1 IRISSS
7 SIAVLEFL
15 SDIGNTSVAESRSAL
30 HTWHEHSSNVVD
42 TPSIFYM
49 TGSSI
54 PASTD
59 NSLTSWLPSDS
70 LASTSY
76 TDSVSSTL
84 VDSYNADGASLIASI
99 SSDGAISR
107 SIENLNSFVSLSVI
121 PSESYIPSLSSSTN
135 ARQNISNSILLN
147 LHESSNDISFQIS
160 KSSSVKSALFLFIES
175 SSCKD
180 KLITSGEWF
189 NPSSIGQLNFYSS
202 DYFKWDTTSDNMQS
216 STIQNLNLG
225 IPQQTQIGL
234 ESLYS
239 SKQYDGSSSA
249 YDSSIE
255 NEYPAFMIEDDAIN
269 ASLTSNASV
278 SATLPFSKNNW
289 IEFFKPNSVLG
300 SFALS
305 TSISTSKNN
314 PSWIKSSLEHHIN
327 ASKLMLQSIESANL
341 LTSSIVLPS
350 IHPISATIASQAI
363 QIDNILDYI
372 YNAEKIDSAHCNYI
386 VNAVRHLSTEHS
398 GNEAESYIDG
408 LSIMSNKLILNDTT
422 IDVKR
427 NILET
432 LIYFMDT
439 LNAKFTGTDASKN
452 ALKATTQMN
461 IINEIG
467 NRIALTLPIGASFSV
482 SYCKEACSNLT
493 IQVQNGTEFRKT
505 GYRIAYNL
513 SRTEKVAIQL
523 SNDAFNSGGRVEIVS
538 GKYAFLNKLL
548 DGNSNLQKSLV
559 SDIVVCKVNPLP
571 PSGINEFFTFST
583 SNLTTMDKTN
593 SMDHSYTIKCVY
605 WNIGSS
611 SWLSDGCR
619 LALAKKGNYTCA
631 CNHLTHFAIL
641 LQVTE
646 IDIHNASSL
655 LQEINLVAYIGLGIS
670 IASIVLTLLIFTLL
684 RLNSERFTIHKNLL
698 LAILLSQICL
708 VASPSANINPI
719 FCKIAAICL
728 HFFCFASFSWM
739 LVEGVHLYF
748 MIIAVFN
755 QKTRSHYYHI
765 VGWGMPL
772 VVVGF
777 SVLIR
782 FDGYGGDERCWL
794 STKDGL
800 IWAFVGPV
808 IAIISI
814 NTIIMVAV
822 IKITVTSTTVLVYQK
837 NIENF
842 AGIKSM
848 VKATAILCPLLG
860 LTWILGMIPIS
871 GATIVMSYV
880 YVILNSTQVRQAY
893 HRMVSK
899 RQATSMTGKS
909 QAVGTTRGPGFRRN
923 SKYADESSVEGRF
936 SSGRRSLFTNKVNPI
951 ASNKGFGQPDISV

>member
-1 IRISSS
+1 M
-7 SIAVLEFL
+7 AVLEFL

-70 LASTSY
+70 LASISY
-76 TDSVSSTL
+76 IDSVSSTL
-84 VDSYNADGASLIASI
+84 INSYNADGASLIKSI

-255 NEYPAFMIEDDAIN
+255 NEYRAFMIEDDAIN

-386 VNAVRHLSTEHS
+386 VNAVRHLSTELS
-398 GNEAESYIDG
+398 GNKAESYIDG
-408 LSIMSNKLILNDTT
+408 LSIMSHKLILNDTT

-427 NILET
+427 NILE
-432 LIYFMDT
+432 
-439 LNAKFTGTDASKN
+439 N

-493 IQVQNGTEFRKT
+493 IQVQNGTEFRMT
-505 GYRIAYNL
+505 GYRVVYNS

-523 SNDAFNSGGRVEIVS
+523 SNGAFNS
-538 GKYAFLNKLL
+538 
-548 DGNSNLQKSLV
+548 D
-559 SDIVVCKVNPLP
+559 
-571 PSGINEFFTFST
+571 
-583 SNLTTMDKTN
+583 
-593 SMDHSYTIKCVY
+593 
-605 WNIGSS
+605 
-611 SWLSDGCR
+611 
-619 LALAKKGNYTCA
+619 
-631 CNHLTHFAIL
+631 
-641 LQVTE
+641 
-646 IDIHNASSL
+646 
-655 LQEINLVAYIGLGIS
+655 
-670 IASIVLTLLIFTLL
+670 
-684 RLNSERFTIHKNLL
+684 
-698 LAILLSQICL
+698 
-708 VASPSANINPI
+708 
-719 FCKIAAICL
+719 
-728 HFFCFASFSWM
+728 
-739 LVEGVHLYF
+739 
-748 MIIAVFN
+748 
-755 QKTRSHYYHI
+755 
-765 VGWGMPL
+765 
-772 VVVGF
+772 
-777 SVLIR
+777 
-782 FDGYGGDERCWL
+782 
-794 STKDGL
+794 
-800 IWAFVGPV
+800 
-808 IAIISI
+808 
-814 NTIIMVAV
+814 
-822 IKITVTSTTVLVYQK
+822 
-837 NIENF
+837 
-842 AGIKSM
+842 
-848 VKATAILCPLLG
+848 
-860 LTWILGMIPIS
+860 
-871 GATIVMSYV
+871 
-880 YVILNSTQVRQAY
+880 
-893 HRMVSK
+893 
-899 RQATSMTGKS
+899 
-909 QAVGTTRGPGFRRN
+909 FR
-923 SKYADESSVEGRF
+923 A
-936 SSGRRSLFTNKVNPI
+936 
-951 ASNKGFGQPDISV
+951 

>member
-1 IRISSS
+1 M
-7 SIAVLEFL
+7 AVLEFL

-70 LASTSY
+70 LASISY

-84 VDSYNADGASLIASI
+84 GDSYNVGSASLIASI

-135 ARQNISNSILLN
+135 VRQNISNSILLN

-160 KSSSVKSALFLFIES
+160 KSSSTKSAHFLFIES
-175 SSCKD
+175 SSCKSNF
-180 KLITSGEWF
+180 ITSGEWF

-216 STIQNLNLG
+216 STVQKFNLG

-234 ESLYS
+234 EPLYS
-239 SKQYDGSSSA
+239 SKQYAVSSSA
-249 YDSSIE
+249 YDDSSIE

-269 ASLTSNASV
+269 ASLISITSV
-278 SATLPFSKNNW
+278 SATLPYSKNNW

-300 SFALS
+300 SSALS

-350 IHPISATIASQAI
+350 IHPISATTASQGI

-386 VNAVRHLSTEHS
+386 VNAVRHLSTELS
-398 GNEAESYIDG
+398 GNKAESYIDG

-422 IDVKR
+422 IDIKR

-432 LIYFMDT
+432 IIYFMDT

-467 NRIALTLPIGASFSV
+467 NRIALTLPVGASFSV

-493 IQVQNGTEFRKT
+493 IQVQNGTEFRMT
-505 GYRIAYNL
+505 GYRVVYNS

-523 SNDAFNSGGRVEIVS
+523 SNGAFNSGAILFLGGRVEIVS

-548 DGNSNLQKSLV
+548 NDNSNLQKSLM
-559 SDIVVCKVNPLP
+559 SDIVICKVNPLP
-571 PSGINEFFTFST
+571 PIGISEFFTFST
-583 SNLTTMDKTN
+583 SNLTTKDKTN
-593 SMDHSYTIKCVY
+593 SMDYSYTIKCVY
-605 WNIGSS
+605 WNI
-611 SWLSDGCR
+611 
-619 LALAKKGNYTCA
+619 
-631 CNHLTHFAIL
+631 
-641 LQVTE
+641 
-646 IDIHNASSL
+646 
-655 LQEINLVAYIGLGIS
+655 
-670 IASIVLTLLIFTLL
+670 
-684 RLNSERFTIHKNLL
+684 
-698 LAILLSQICL
+698 
-708 VASPSANINPI
+708 
-719 FCKIAAICL
+719 
-728 HFFCFASFSWM
+728 
-739 LVEGVHLYF
+739 
-748 MIIAVFN
+748 
-755 QKTRSHYYHI
+755 
-765 VGWGMPL
+765 
-772 VVVGF
+772 
-777 SVLIR
+777 
-782 FDGYGGDERCWL
+782 
-794 STKDGL
+794 
-800 IWAFVGPV
+800 
-808 IAIISI
+808 
-814 NTIIMVAV
+814 
-822 IKITVTSTTVLVYQK
+822 
-837 NIENF
+837 
-842 AGIKSM
+842 
-848 VKATAILCPLLG
+848 
-860 LTWILGMIPIS
+860 
-871 GATIVMSYV
+871 
-880 YVILNSTQVRQAY
+880 
-893 HRMVSK
+893 
-899 RQATSMTGKS
+899 
-909 QAVGTTRGPGFRRN
+909 
-923 SKYADESSVEGRF
+923 ES
-936 SSGRRSLFTNKVNPI
+936 
-951 ASNKGFGQPDISV
+951 